1 MNKKTLWVCRTA
13 VMIAVL
19 VALQVATKAMGQFV
33 TGSCVNMVLV
43 VATLCGGFWCGFATA
58 LVSPF
63 LAYLLG
69 IGPALIQL
77 VPAIALGNIGLVAIY
92 ALIYKK
98 VADKVWLRDVLAV
111 VLAAA
116 VKLAVLFL
124 LIVKI
129 LIPLLALPDKQA
141 AMMSTMFSWP
151 QLVTALIGGV
161 LGTAVSI
168 PVKKATSGKK

>member
-1 MNKKTLWVCRTA
+1 
-13 VMIAVL
+13 MIAVL
-19 VALQVATKAMGQFV
+19 VALQFATKAMGQFV

-77 VPAIALGNIGLVAIY
+77 VPAIALGNISLAAIY

-98 VADKVWLRDVLAV
+98 LDKAWLRDVFAV

-116 VKLAVLFL
+116 VKLAVWLRFSIFL
-124 LIVKI
+124 SNGAGLWTRRTKECII
-129 LIPLLALPDKQA
+129 HYII
-141 AMMSTMFSWP
+141 F
-151 QLVTALIGGV
+151 
-161 LGTAVSI
+161 
-168 PVKKATSGKK
+168 

>member
-1 MNKKTLWVCRTA
+1 MRLRHGACVA
-13 VMIAVL
+13 VPRVPARHR
-19 VALQVATKAMGQFV
+19 
-33 TGSCVNMVLV
+33 SR
-43 VATLCGGFWCGFATA
+43 
-58 LVSPF
+58 
-63 LAYLLG
+63 AY
-69 IGPALIQL
+69 PACT
-77 VPAIALGNIGLVAIY
+77 AIALGNISLAAIY

-98 VADKVWLRDVLAV
+98 LDKAWLRDVFAV

-141 AMMSTMFSWP
+141 AMMSAMFSWP

-168 PVKKATSGKK
+168 PVKKAMSGKK